1 MDAFIPATTENLG
14 LAIAGTALIG
24 LAVMSLVVWVF
35 QTLESGDLAQ
45 GDDWR
50 YDVTRIN
57 ELRRQDLIYR
67 LFQPLIVVL
76 ARFNRAAFRSSLPEV
91 QRHIQAA
98 GLPRFWL
105 PEEYLARGELL
116 AMFLSPIYFVLC
128 WKLVGPAGVVLALTL
143 TLLTAWW
150 FRHRLRVRAIT
161 RLQQIKRRMPYLLDL
176 LTLLMEA
183 GATFL
188 RALED
193 AANEFQGQPIAA
205 EFRRVLADINMGKTR
220 TEAFTAMRNRLD
232 DNDIT
237 SIIGAITQGEHLG
250 TPLAGV
256 FRTQADVL
264 RIKRAQNAETLAGE
278 AGVNMLFPGVLVMVS
293 SVCVILGPFLLNYLY
308 FGLSL

>member
-1 MDAFIPATTENLG
+1 MG
-14 LAIAGTALIG
+14 LAIAGTLLVGAAVALLVYWIART
-24 LAVMSLVVWVF
+24 LAS
-35 QTLESGDLAQ
+35 SDLQQ

-57 ELRRQDLIYR
+57 ELRRHDWIYR
-67 LFQPLIVVL
+67 LFQPLIVPL
-76 ARFNRAAFRSSLPEV
+76 ARFNRGLFRGSLPEV

-105 PEEYLARGELL
+105 PEEYLARGELIAL
-116 AMFLSPIYFVLC
+116 FLSPMYFIVC
-128 WKLVGPAGVVLALTL
+128 WRLMGPPGVVLAITA
-143 TLLTAWW
+143 TLLTAWF
-150 FRHRLRVRAIT
+150 FRHRLRVRAHT

-193 AANEFQGQPIAA
+193 AATEFQGQPIAA
-205 EFRRVLADINMGKTR
+205 EFSRVLTDINMGKTR
-220 TEAFTAMRNRLD
+220 TEAFNAMRNRLD

-237 SIIGAITQGEHLG
+237 SIIGAITQGENLG
-250 TPLAGV
+250 TPLAQV

-264 RIKRAQNAETLAGE
+264 RIKRAQQAETVAGE
-278 AGVNMLFPGVLVMVS
+278 AGVNMLLPGVLVMLA
-293 SVCVILGPFLLNYLY
+293 SVLVILGPFLLNFMQ
-308 FGLSL
+308 FGLTM